1 MLVEE
6 RARVATVSF
15 IERTTIRE
23 RERGNCRGER
33 EIVVGC
39 VDGRTK
45 GDKESWLLV
54 IYQR

>member
-33 EIVVGC
+33 ETMVVASSTGDEE
-39 VDGRTK
+39 DGRER
-45 GDKESWLLV
+45 DCCWLC
-54 IYQR
+54 